1 MCIYIWREV
10 LEDFVAG
17 NFIEIKRELKWSL
30 EFLASTL
37 GFGKQKKKHSYYPY
51 NRKDRLT
58 TNLRFIKP
66 I

>member
-37 GFGKQKKKHSYYPY
+37 GFGKQKKSIATIP
-51 NRKDRLT
+51 T
-58 TNLRFIKP
+58 TEKIDSQQ